1 MKRQRYASFM
11 IIAACCGLFT
21 ASCGSE
27 ETTADNRTK
36 EMERGL
42 TFKIAVE
49 EYETQNVSTRA
60 TQSRQPE
67 VIDIGNGLVAEI
79 SVQPDTLSVAS
90 APKTRAAMSD
100 GHYKIYVLDAAGN
113 RLTGVSKT
121 LNGTMSGGTFIP
133 DSNDR
138 MLLGNGTYT
147 FVCINDAVT
156 DNGTSLSFTYGS
168 INPMIGVTT
177 KTLTQPD
184 EEVNFTMKHLT
195 ARVRWEITSYTTP
208 TVGAK
213 VSFFSDCT
221 SDLGGET
228 FDLKGTSTG
237 KLPGCLNKTD
247 FPFSEITPVVFSPIV
262 KPYTT
267 TTDYIYYVDGTNM
280 RYIQH
285 VDLSGTL
292 HGKNLNN
299 VNISNFLN
307 IPALGSLKKNHSYVV
322 NCKIKTKDPLY
333 LYQDGT
339 VGYWGDKDSRTPI
352 GVVVKE
358 KTETTE
364 GTAVA
369 MKNAGNT
376 QYEYTTP
383 WGGSTMFSQCNT
395 TFYAHNDVFN
405 DMDGYKWTWEAAGTV
420 DGRIKANYQA
430 DFTPYHAAGSYSPGV
445 TVTGTNVGKW
455 YLPALGEWAMAFKA
469 IAGVTLSLS
478 SGITYDR
485 TKMEALFTAGGGEEF
500 FSTSYG
506 TSLVTYWSSTEEQG
520 SMTEIIGF
528 DGSGAIS
535 LNYNSKHNLTGRV
548 RPFVHF

>member
-1 MKRQRYASFM
+1 MKRQRYVSFM

-60 TQSRQPE
+60 TLSRQPE

-113 RLTGVSKT
+113 RLTGVRKT

-133 DSNDR
+133 DSNER

-177 KTLTQPD
+177 KTLTQQD
-184 EEVNFTMKHLT
+184 EEVSFTMKHLT

-221 SDLGGET
+221 LDLGGET

-280 RYIQH
+280 RYIQY

-339 VGYWGDKDSRTPI
+339 VGYWGDKGSRTPI

-369 MKNAGNT
+369 MKDAGNT
-376 QYEYTTP
+376 KYWYSTP
-383 WGGSTMFSQCNT
+383 WGSSTMFSQCNT
-395 TFYAHNDVFN
+395 THYTDLSDVFN
-405 DMDGYKWTWEAAGTV
+405 DTDGYKWTWEAAGTV

-430 DFTPYHAAGSYSPGV
+430 DFTPYHAAGSYSPDV
-445 TVTGTNVGKW
+445 AVTGTNVGKW
-455 YLPALGEWAMAFKA
+455 YLPAMGEWAMAWKS
-469 IAGVTLSLS
+469 IAGMTLP
-478 SGITYDR
+478 TYSAGTILATSAVNKAKLD
-485 TKMEALFTAGGGEEF
+485 AAFTAGGGTGLNSLYWNSSEYQGNMVSYLSF
-500 FSTSYG
+500 NSSTSMQIEHNG
-506 TSLVTYWSSTEEQG
+506 
-520 SMTEIIGF
+520 
-528 DGSGAIS
+528 
-535 LNYNSKHNLTGRV
+535 KHNLDLYI